1 MKSSQNLQ
9 MASMALR
16 AAFRKDAARNVF
28 RRVTRLTEVQMSRL
42 SYALAVIIAGS
53 VFTLACSSRGGS
65 PTTPT
70 SGSFVMSGSQGIA
83 DGGSSYPA
91 SITHGEQL
99 TAVTGTG
106 SGIVNVTPTAAVDG
120 TFSAQ
125 INVNVHGAP
134 PNTTFYVQR
143 APEVGRANGAD
154 GICQRAAGLTP
165 WGPPAPNFV
174 TFPLPAAG
182 PLVTLQTS
190 EGGAGAVH
198 IDFGAATISD
208 GTRFDVMFRLVD
220 SLTSPTN
227 ELRTGCFT
235 VTAK

>member
-1 MKSSQNLQ
+1 M
-9 MASMALR
+9 
-16 AAFRKDAARNVF
+16 
-28 RRVTRLTEVQMSRL
+28 
-42 SYALAVIIAGS
+42 
-53 VFTLACSSRGGS
+53 
-65 PTTPT
+65 
-70 SGSFVMSGSQGIA
+70 
-83 DGGSSYPA
+83 GSSHTA
-91 SITHGEQL
+91 STTHGEQL
-99 TAVTGTG
+99 TAVVGAG
-106 SGIVNVTPTAAVDG
+106 SGIVNVTATAAVDG

-154 GICQRAAGLTP
+154 GICQRAAGLPP

-174 TFPLPAAG
+174 TFPMPAAG
-182 PLVTLQTS
+182 PLVALQTS

-198 IDFGAATISD
+198 IDFASATISD
-208 GTRFDVMFRLVD
+208 GMQFDVMFRLVD

-235 VTAK
+235 VTVQ